1 MKKTRLYICSGIFIA
16 LTAIRLALPAL
27 GDKIADGIAQVL
39 HYESEQTV
47 TVMRIGREII
57 DLKHGCAAGFFSEH
71 YN

>member
-16 LTAIRLALPAL
+16 LTTIRLALPAL
-27 GDKIADGIAQVL
+27 GDKIADEIAQVL
-39 HYESEQTV
+39 RYESEQTV

-57 DLKHGCAAGFFSEH
+57 DLKHGIAAGFFSEH

>member
-27 GDKIADGIAQVL
+27 GDKIADEIAQVL
-39 HYESEQTV
+39 RYESEQTV